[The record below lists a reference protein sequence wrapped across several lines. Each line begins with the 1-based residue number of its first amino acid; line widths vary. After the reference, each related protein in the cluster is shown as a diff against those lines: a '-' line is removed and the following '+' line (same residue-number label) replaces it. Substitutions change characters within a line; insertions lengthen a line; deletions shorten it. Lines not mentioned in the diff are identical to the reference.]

1 MNCSYICT
9 PVILAYS
16 FTAHTV
22 LYIIYTLTYV
32 PITDFIIYK
41 YWFISPLIVLAL
53 RMLHCITVQ
62 TFAAKQ
68 LWRSVFF
75 CLNLFSQKKI
85 TCIFMLKPCIK
96 MLLSISPTILLPIN
110 SQREKQ
116 LCFSKNATDK
126 NKFFSQH
133 FHLVTL
139 SGRILPELSGVW
151 ILRI

>member
-53 RMLHCITVQ
+53 LILHCITVH
-62 TFAAKQ
+62 FAAKQ
-68 LWRSVFF
+68 RWRSVFF
-75 CLNLFSQKKI
+75 QPELVFSKKI